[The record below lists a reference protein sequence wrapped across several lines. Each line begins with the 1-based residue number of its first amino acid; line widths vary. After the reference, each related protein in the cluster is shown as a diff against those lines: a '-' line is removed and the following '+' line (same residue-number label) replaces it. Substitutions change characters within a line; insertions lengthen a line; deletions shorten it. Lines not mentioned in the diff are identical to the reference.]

1 MVSRN
6 KNKYQKFSKIGEA
19 KFRQLV
25 NCFAQDINVTE
36 TASLIGLSKRSTNR
50 IFLKMRNRIEEYC
63 QSRFPFEGGV
73 EICETFFESK
83 PVRGSST
90 VVFGV
95 FEHEGEVFTEIVSAG
110 SEDGLREVVL
120 GRASAETVV
129 RSDGWRGYNA
139 LVDMKSQRLLQF
151 NGDYH
156 DSSVVPGRENLIELF
171 WSAGRRRLKKFNG
184 VPKHTFC
191 LHLKETEFRFNHR
204 GDNLYKMLLR
214 MLRENPI

>member
-6 KNKYQKFSKIGEA
+6 KNKYQKFSKISEA

-63 QSRFPFEGGV
+63 QSRFPLEGGV

-83 PVRGSST
+83 PVRGSSN

-95 FEHEGEVFTEIVSAG
+95 FEREGWVFTEIVTAG
-110 SEDGLREVVL
+110 SEDALREVVL
-120 GRASAETVV
+120 GHVAAETVV
-129 RSDGWRGYNA
+129 RSDGWRGYDA
-139 LVDMKSQRLLQF
+139 LVDMKSSRLLQL
-151 NGDYH
+151 NGDCR

-204 GDNLYKMLLR
+204 GDNLYKMLLK
-214 MLRENPI
+214 MIRENPI